1 MFGCSVPP
9 KSEQFPIKMALPS
22 AAGVLYKR
30 PMPTLSL
37 APACAA
43 DYRLRAEKRLPRFLF
58 DYLDG
63 GAYAELTL
71 RRNVA
76 DFEALEL
83 RQRILRDVS
92 ALTTEKRFLGATL
105 TMPLA
110 LSPVGLS
117 GMMARRGEASA
128 AKVAGQFGIPYCL
141 STLSICSVEEVAAAT
156 KGPLWFQLYMI
167 RDRGSVADLIARA
180 RSAGAS
186 ALVLT
191 VDLPVV
197 GTRYRDVR
205 NTMSGGGGAWARV
218 RRGLISY
225 MMHPG
230 WSVDVGLRGGPHILA
245 NVAPYVKNASTPADF
260 SAWANASLDPSVSWK
275 DIEWIKSQWGGPLII
290 KGILDRE
297 DALEAVNCGADGI
310 VVSNHG
316 GRQLDGVASSIRA
329 LPPIAEAVSGKT
341 LILMDGGIRS
351 GQDMLKALAS
361 GADLTMMGRPWVYAL
376 AGGGEKGLTHLL
388 TAMKGELAASM
399 ALTGITRVTETSR
412 NILSTE

>member
-1 MFGCSVPP
+1 
-9 KSEQFPIKMALPS
+9 
-22 AAGVLYKR
+22 
-30 PMPTLSL
+30 MPTLSL
-37 APACAA
+37 AAACAA
-43 DYRLRAEKRLPRFLF
+43 DYRLKAEKRLPRFLF

-71 RRNVA
+71 QRNCA
-76 DFEALEL
+76 DFEAIEL

-92 ALTTEKRFLGATL
+92 DLSTEKSFLGNRL

-110 LSPVGLS
+110 LSPIGLS
-117 GMMARRGEASA
+117 GMMARRGEALA
-128 AKVAGQFGIPYCL
+128 AKVAGDFGIPYCL

-156 KGPLWFQLYMI
+156 RGPLWFQLYMI

-180 RSAGAS
+180 KAAGAS

-205 NTMSGGGGAWARV
+205 NTMSGGGGAWARL
-218 RRGLISY
+218 RRGLLSY

-230 WSVDVGLRGGPHILA
+230 WSVDVGLRGRPHILA
-245 NVAPYVKNASTPADF
+245 NVAPYVANAATPADF

-275 DIEWIKSQWGGPLII
+275 DIEWVKSQWGGPLFI

-310 VVSNHG
+310 IVSNHG
-316 GRQLDGVASSIRA
+316 GRQLDGVSSTIRA
-329 LPPIAEAVSGKT
+329 LPPIAEAVAGKT
-341 LILMDGGIRS
+341 LVLMDGGVRS
-351 GQDMLKALAS
+351 GQDILKALAS
-361 GADLTMMGRPWVYAL
+361 GADLVMIGRPWVYAL
-376 AGGGEKGLTHLL
+376 AGSGVNGLAHLL
-388 TAMKGELAASM
+388 AAMKGELSVSM
-399 ALTGITRVTETSR
+399 ALTGITRVTAASPSL
-412 NILSTE
+412 LS

>member
-1 MFGCSVPP
+1 
-9 KSEQFPIKMALPS
+9 
-22 AAGVLYKR
+22 
-30 PMPTLSL
+30 MPTLSL
-37 APACAA
+37 APASAA
-43 DYRLRAEKRLPRFLF
+43 DYRIRAERRLPRFLF

-76 DFEALEL
+76 DLEAIEL

-92 ALTTEKRFLGATL
+92 TLTTEKSFLGNVL

-117 GMMARRGEASA
+117 GMMARRGEAAA
-128 AKVAGQFGIPYCL
+128 AKVAGEFGIPYCL
-141 STLSICSVEEVAAAT
+141 STLSICSVEEVSAAT

-180 RSAGAS
+180 RAAKAS

-205 NTMSGGGGAWARV
+205 NTMSGGGGAWARL
-218 RRGLISY
+218 RRGLLSY

-230 WSVDVGLRGGPHILA
+230 WSLDVGLRGRPHVLA
-245 NVAPYVKNASTPADF
+245 NVAPYVANATTPADF
-260 SAWANASLDPSVSWK
+260 SAWANASLDPTVSWK
-275 DIEWIKSQWGGPLII
+275 DIEWVKSQWGGPLII
-290 KGILDRE
+290 KGILDPE

-329 LPPIAEAVSGKT
+329 LPPIADAVAGKT
-341 LILMDGGIRS
+341 HIIMDGGIRS

-376 AGGGEKGLTHLL
+376 AGGGEKGLAHLL
-388 TAMKGELAASM
+388 SAMKGELSVSM
-399 ALTGITRVTETSR
+399 ALTGITRVTDASA
-412 NILSTE
+412 NILSPAHSAA